1 MNITVNGIPYNVSSR
16 MLDDVLD
23 ELGYTDRRVATAVN
37 SQFIASGTRKSI
49 ALIEGDTLEIVAP
62 RQGG

>member
-1 MNITVNGIPYNVSSR
+1 MNITVNGIPFIVSAKI
-16 MLDDVLD
+16 LDDVLN

-37 SQFIASGTRKSI
+37 SQFVPSGTRKSI
-49 ALIEGDTLEIVAP
+49 TLTEGDTLEIVAP

>member
-1 MNITVNGIPYNVSSR
+1 MNITVNGVPYVVSAR
-16 MLDDVLD
+16 MVDDVLD

-37 SQFIASGTRKSI
+37 SQFVPSETRKSI
-49 ALIEGDTLEIVAP
+49 TLTEGDTLEIVAP

>member
-1 MNITVNGIPYNVSSR
+1 MNITVNGIPCMVSAR
-16 MLDDVLD
+16 MLDDILD

-37 SQFIASGTRKSI
+37 SQFVPSRTRKSTT
-49 ALIEGDTLEIVAP
+49 LFEGDTLEIVAP

>member
-37 SQFIASGTRKSI
+37 SQFVPSGTRKSI
-49 ALIEGDTLEIVAP
+49 TMTEGDTLEIVAP

>member
-1 MNITVNGIPYNVSSR
+1 MNITVNGIPHIVSAR

-23 ELGYTDRRVATAVN
+23 ELGYADRRVATAVN
-37 SQFIASGTRKSI
+37 FQFVPSGTRKSFT
-49 ALIEGDTLEIVAP
+49 LTEGDTLEIVAP

>member
-37 SQFIASGTRKSI
+37 SQFIPSGTRKSI